1 MRSYKALRAAL
12 EWLSSD
18 LEGRK
23 FKPDA
28 LNIVDV
34 LPVVPLAHDQVKT
47 RFVSSC
53 SAASV
58 IRGVSGLVCGILV
71 LCCCVSGLFCGML
84 EVLCGVSGLFCVML
98 EVFCGASGL
107 LRRVLG
113 LLCGILVL

>member
-1 MRSYKALRAAL
+1 MTSYKALRAAL

-58 IRGVSGLVCGILV
+58 IRGVSGLVCRVSGLFCGILV

-84 EVLCGVSGLFCVML
+84 EVLCGVSGLFCDTCS
-98 EVFCGASGL
+98 EVS
-107 LRRVLG
+107 
-113 LLCGILVL
+113 LVEFSLV